1 MEGLVPDRLLV
12 LFLFIPGEDVVEG
25 KLLELPLADADA
37 EEFAAALEEAPDV
50 MERKKEDIIELSKMI
65 SRATRTA
72 RFYHNFISSNS
83 IWKHSIPPRKILHL
97 PNEAEEKVVDSRM
110 LKNAYYKL
118 SKEYHPDHLQNYSE
132 AERKQRK
139 DHYLLIQ
146 DAYSFLR
153 ENPSFHSSSTLTSSS
168 TASSSGASAASTS
181 SQSYT
186 TYQTERPEF
195 KRGFQAF
202 GLGVLFL
209 FMLNLIMTKK
219 VEKNISRTREMGWTI
234 HHASVAR
241 NDEIS
246 EKK

>member
-1 MEGLVPDRLLV
+1 MSWRGRTTTLSV
-12 LFLFIPGEDVVEG
+12 F
-25 KLLELPLADADA
+25 
-37 EEFAAALEEAPDV
+37 
-50 MERKKEDIIELSKMI
+50 SKMI
-65 SRATRTA
+65 SRG

-83 IWKHSIPPRKILHL
+83 IWKHSIPPRKILQL
-97 PNEAEEKVVDSRM
+97 PNEAEEKVVDARL
-110 LKNAYYKL
+110 LKTAYYKL
-118 SKEYHPDHLQNYSE
+118 SKEYHPDHSQNYSE
-132 AERKQRK
+132 VERKQRK

-146 DAYSFLR
+146 EAYSFLR
-153 ENPSFHSSSTLTSSS
+153 ENPSFHSSSTLTYPSS
-168 TASSSGASAASTS
+168 TASSSGASAASSS

-186 TYQTERPEF
+186 TYQPERPEF

-209 FMLNLIMTKK
+209 FLLNLIMTKK

-241 NDEIS
+241 NDETS